1 MMPQKK
7 GYRPIFHAMSSD
19 ISFIFILTLRCR
31 MGFRTISLFLRILS
45 TAGQSSSFT
54 FKAQLQDE
62 RFYHFNETTT
72 EFSVT
77 VSHPIRINGTVT
89 VNVDRVGSGKGCT
102 ALSDSITNV
111 TIALPSE
118 AKYQGS
124 SVTVT
129 CQKKQASFY

>member
-31 MGFRTISLFLRILS
+31 MGFRTRYRTISLFLRILS
-45 TAGQSSSFT
+45 TTGQSSSFT

-62 RFYHFNETTT
+62 GFHLFNETTT

-89 VNVDRVGSGKGCT
+89 VNVDRVGSGK
-102 ALSDSITNV
+102 
-111 TIALPSE
+111 
-118 AKYQGS
+118 
-124 SVTVT
+124 
-129 CQKKQASFY
+129 